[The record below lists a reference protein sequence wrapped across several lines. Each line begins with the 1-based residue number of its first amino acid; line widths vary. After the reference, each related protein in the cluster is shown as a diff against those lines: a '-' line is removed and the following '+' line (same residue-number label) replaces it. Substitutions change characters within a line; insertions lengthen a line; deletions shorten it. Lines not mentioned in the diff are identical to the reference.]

1 MHSAI
6 STNYREVEDLVE
18 GHVYF
23 VELSAL
29 VVWNFPSLSENTT
42 SRARYYNYDST
53 MHSHSDDHN
62 VCCSF
67 AHEDMTMSLW
77 PAVIGV
83 RLKYRLYTTVK

>member
-42 SRARYYNYDST
+42 SRARYYMIVLCIAT
-53 MHSHSDDHN
+53 LMTTT
-62 VCCSF
+62 F
-67 AHEDMTMSLW
+67 AVVLPMKT
-77 PAVIGV
+77 
-83 RLKYRLYTTVK
+83 